1 MKLPGTGGPPSVHLI
16 PRWRS
21 SPVYG
26 QASPTAQGVETGLFG
41 KISRFPSRP
50 QRFPSA
56 NRGVVARKMPEN
68 RRFCNY
74 SPPSESKRD
83 SDLIRT
89 IRHQITRRGR
99 YSTRYHDM
107 HGYYNRV
114 GVGSSDIAPGT
125 ACNAGRDASRKT
137 GEAIGGVSR
146 PSASPFGRASSPGR
160 SGAWRR
166 SGRRACCAVRRRG
179 CGRDRDGCPPIS
191 RT

>member
-114 GVGSSDIAPGT
+114 GIKFRLIFSKYCYITSLFSPIHAKRSHIITMEP
-125 ACNAGRDASRKT
+125 NKL
-137 GEAIGGVSR
+137 R
-146 PSASPFGRASSPGR
+146 PRERQGH
-160 SGAWRR
+160 
-166 SGRRACCAVRRRG
+166 AV
-179 CGRDRDGCPPIS
+179 
-191 RT
+191 